1 MADMIAEIKKQ
12 LKEGKLVLGA
22 GETLKGVRTGKFI
35 KVYLAANCPSEMKE
49 DIEHYASLSGL
60 EVVNTGVQND
70 ELGDIC
76 KKPFSIAVMGLKK

>member
-1 MADMIAEIKKQ
+1 MADIIAEIKKN

-22 GETLKGVRTGKFI
+22 DETLKGVRTGKFA
-35 KVYLAANCPSEMKE
+35 KVYLAANCPSELKD
-49 DIEHYASLSGL
+49 DIDHYASMSGL
-60 EVVNTGVQND
+60 EVVDTGVQND